1 MKKLLSLILIILFYS
16 CSKKNENHLPRVI
29 VSEQENVVEV
39 NCENMI
45 EFFNYSFLVA
55 NSTESINL
63 KDDDVEFSKKY
74 NECFQRINLDTILP
88 KYDISVF
95 VDTTYFFPRKGF
107 KYKYVEFPKKVIV
120 DGLIDG
126 KVPTSEESNLTQKE
140 YAKYLNEDNGSNNYV
155 NSYPLVI
162 YNKSNKGVLTRF
174 KYIQEAKDVN
184 GNWKPIEYYY
194 NFSGCGNP
202 ESFYFKLLS
211 KNFMIYPI
219 IKYGGNFKTKLR
231 VKLYNKGNI
240 YYSNEFEGFINQS
253 QFDTIKFRN
262 KFELSNPSYD
272 FDEVSTNFF
281 LSE

>member
-1 MKKLLSLILIILFYS
+1 MKKLLSIFFIILFFS
-16 CSKKNENHLPRVI
+16 CSKKNDNDLPRII
-29 VSEQENVVEV
+29 VPEQKNVVEV
-39 NCENMI
+39 NCVNMI

-55 NSTESINL
+55 NITESISL
-63 KDDDVEFSKKY
+63 KDVNIEFSKKY
-74 NECFQRINLDTILP
+74 NECVQRINLDTILP

-126 KVPTSEESNLTQKE
+126 KEPTNEESILIQKE
-140 YAKYLNEDNGSNNYV
+140 YKKYLNKDNGSNDYV
-155 NSYPLVI
+155 NCYPLIV
-162 YNKSNKGVLTRF
+162 YNKSNDSILTRF
-174 KYIQEAKDVN
+174 KYIQEAKDIN

-194 NFSGCGNP
+194 NFGGCGNP

-211 KNFMIYPI
+211 KNYMIYPI

-262 KFELSNPSYD
+262 KFKVSNPSYD
-272 FDEVSTNFF
+272 FDEVSKNFF